1 MPKSM
6 PRRKAPR
13 ADAAPSRPSSA
24 TLGPATFSIAD
35 LAREFDVTTRTIRF
49 YEAEG
54 LIAPSRRGQHR
65 IFSPRDRVRLRL
77 ILRGKRLGFSLGEIR
92 DIIDLYDRAPGEAG
106 QLRFFLGKIRERRAE
121 LERQRT
127 DIAET
132 LAELAEVEARCLEQ
146 LGRLGAGRKRRR

>member
-13 ADAAPSRPSSA
+13 ADAAPSRA
-24 TLGPATFSIAD
+24 DAATFSIAD

-121 LERQRT
+121 LELQRT

-146 LGRLGAGRKRRR
+146 LGRLGGGRKRRR

>member
-13 ADAAPSRPSSA
+13 ADAAPSRPD
-24 TLGPATFSIAD
+24 PATFSIAD

-106 QLRFFLGKIRERRAE
+106 QLRFFHGKIRERRAE
-121 LERQRT
+121 LELQRT

-146 LGRLGAGRKRRR
+146 LGRLGGGRKRRR

>member
-6 PRRKAPR
+6 PRRKARP
-13 ADAAPSRPSSA
+13 AEAASLRLGSA
-24 TLGPATFSIAD
+24 TFGIAD

-54 LIAPSRRGQHR
+54 LIAPTRRGQHR

-92 DIIDLYDRAPGEAG
+92 EIIDLYDRAPGETG
-106 QLRFFLGKIRERRAE
+106 QLRFFLGKIRERRAD

-132 LAELAEVEARCLEQ
+132 LAVLAEVEARCLEQ
-146 LGRLGAGRKRRR
+146 LGRLDGRQGRRR

>member
-1 MPKSM
+1 M
-6 PRRKAPR
+6 PRRKARP
-13 ADAAPSRPSSA
+13 AEAAPSRRESA
-24 TLGPATFSIAD
+24 TFGIAD

-54 LIAPSRRGQHR
+54 LIAPTRRGQHR
-65 IFSPRDRVRLRL
+65 IFAARDRVRLKL

-92 DIIDLYDRAPGEAG
+92 EIIDLYDRAPGEAG

-146 LGRLGAGRKRRR
+146 LGRLDRGRGPRR